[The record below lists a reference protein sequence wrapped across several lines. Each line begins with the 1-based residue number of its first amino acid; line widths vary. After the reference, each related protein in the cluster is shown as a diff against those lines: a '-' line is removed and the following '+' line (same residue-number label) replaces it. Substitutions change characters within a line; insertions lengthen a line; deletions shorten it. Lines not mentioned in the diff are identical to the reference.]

1 MTNLPDEGVVPH
13 LKKLRDIVDQ
23 FGVEL
28 DALKRLEAALREAN
42 DRLDKGARIISL
54 ENKMVDALLTH
65 EKEKPRTSPIT
76 GTKTVVALTDRV
88 EEDLAN
94 LIAANVP
101 NAPVTT
107 KSNT

>member
-1 MTNLPDEGVVPH
+1 MTNNLPDEGVVPH
-13 LKKLRDIVDQ
+13 LRKLRDIVDQ
-23 FGVEL
+23 FGEEL
-28 DALKRLEAALREAN
+28 NALKRLETALREAN
-42 DRLDKGARIISL
+42 DRLDKGAKLIGL
-54 ENKMVDALLTH
+54 ENRMVDALLKH
-65 EKEKPRTSPIT
+65 EKEPFRTSPIT

-94 LIAANVP
+94 LIAAN